1 MNFVEKMALSTLI
14 NLFLLIL
21 LEFDVVLAIWIQRA
35 FNGVE
40 GRVVTFVTN
49 RS

>member
-21 LEFDVVLAIWIQRA
+21 LEFDVVLAI
-35 FNGVE
+35 
-40 GRVVTFVTN
+40 
-49 RS
+49 